1 MSSGKKKASRPP
13 YIQWRDAAVSS
24 DLPPYAKYLVLYLT
38 TFMNGG
44 RDVAWP
50 SQARIIA
57 ETGLSSATVNKY
69 LGVLAEDGWLSRNRG
84 GGRKNTRY
92 TTSIP
97 PGFRRAAMGAK
108 SPTDGDFQQA
118 MSPSDGDFQQAM
130 SPSDGDFQQAMSP
143 SGGDFQQAM
152 SPSDGD
158 FQQAMSPSDGDFQ
171 QAMSPSDGELSLR
184 ETETNIQTN
193 IQVNKTSTTA
203 RMRAREATLI
213 DSKFQPDERDY
224 ELLARKGISRRFI
237 DDQLAEFIAFWE
249 ESGAVSTT
257 WRAKF
262 RNRVTSE
269 FFKSRGWSGSSR
281 SSKSN
286 RGSYETHGTGNRH
299 ESGLQ
304 RADRISFDGI
314 KDPF

>member
-1 MSSGKKKASRPP
+1 VYSGKKKASRPP

-108 SPTDGDFQQA
+108 SPT
-118 MSPSDGDFQQAM
+118 DGDFQQAM

>member
-1 MSSGKKKASRPP
+1 VSSGKKKASRPP

-108 SPTDGDFQQA
+108 SPT
-118 MSPSDGDFQQAM
+118 DGDFQQAM

-286 RGSYETHGTGNRH
+286 RGSYETHSTGNRH

>member
-158 FQQAMSPSDGDFQ
+158 FQQAMSPSDG
-171 QAMSPSDGELSLR
+171 ELSLR